1 MKQLTAFITI
11 FMMFTIV
18 LIPAIGLWWLTTW
31 LGIVWVFWG
40 AIGLSALIVAL
51 GGL

>member
-18 LIPAIGLWWLTTW
+18 LIPAIGLWWLTAW
-31 LGIVWVFWG
+31 LDIVWVFWG
-40 AIGLSALIVAL
+40 AVGLSVLVAL
-51 GGL
+51 VGSL

>member
-11 FMMFTIV
+11 FTLFTIV

-31 LGIVWVFWG
+31 LDIVWVFWS
-40 AIGLSALIVAL
+40 AIVLSSLIVLL
-51 GGL
+51 GSL